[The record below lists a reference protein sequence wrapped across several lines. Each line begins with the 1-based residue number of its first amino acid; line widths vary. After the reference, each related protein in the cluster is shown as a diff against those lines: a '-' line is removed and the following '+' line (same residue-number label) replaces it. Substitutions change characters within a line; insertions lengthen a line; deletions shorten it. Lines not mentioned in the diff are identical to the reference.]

1 MTEVLNESRA
11 DQLRALLE
19 VIAEAIDEGPGAR
32 DLASL
37 AKQYRECLAEL
48 EAIEGANSND
58 DEIGEIL
65 SQRESHGEPGA
76 VRPNRAKV

>member
-1 MTEVLNESRA
+1 MTEVLDKSRA

-19 VIAEAIDEGPGAR
+19 VIADAIDERPGAR

-48 EAIEGANSND
+48 EEIEGASDNS
-58 DEIGEIL
+58 DEIADIL
-65 SQRESHGEPGA
+65 AQRDSAGKAGA
-76 VRPNRAKV
+76 VR